1 MAERAR
7 ARIGRAS
14 SRDRRKKIQLEEPG
28 FPVPWSFG
36 ANAIAHGIFHHT
48 KLSLQRSG
56 DSYLLDISFPENSE
70 KSGRI
75 LIEIH
80 A

>member
-1 MAERAR
+1 MAARTR

-36 ANAIAHGIFHHT
+36 ANAIAHGIFHNT
-48 KLSLQRSG
+48 KLSLQLS
-56 DSYLLDISFPENSE
+56 
-70 KSGRI
+70 KI
-75 LIEIH
+75 LFFLKKYIQNTYKYYKVF
-80 A
+80 

>member
-36 ANAIAHGIFHHT
+36 ANAIAHGIFHNT
-48 KLSLQRSG
+48 KLSLQLSKV
-56 DSYLLDISFPENSE
+56 LFLEIQKIKLHIVL
-70 KSGRI
+70 KS
-75 LIEIH
+75 H
-80 A
+80 

>member
-36 ANAIAHGIFHHT
+36 ANAIAHGIFHNT
-48 KLSLQRSG
+48 KLSLQLSKV
-56 DSYLLDISFPENSE
+56 LFLEIQKMKLHVVL
-70 KSGRI
+70 KS
-75 LIEIH
+75 H
-80 A
+80 

>member
-36 ANAIAHGIFHHT
+36 ANAIAHGIFHNT
-48 KLSLQRSG
+48 TTQFATEEDYFKTF
-56 DSYLLDISFPENSE
+56 LLIF
-70 KSGRI
+70 
-75 LIEIH
+75 
-80 A
+80 